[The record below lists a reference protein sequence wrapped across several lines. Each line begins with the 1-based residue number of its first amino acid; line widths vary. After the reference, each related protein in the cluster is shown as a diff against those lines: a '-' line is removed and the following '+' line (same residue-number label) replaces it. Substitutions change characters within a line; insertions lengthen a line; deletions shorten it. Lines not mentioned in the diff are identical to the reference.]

1 MSVRAQVSGSVL
13 ATPDC
18 RWGKEQFS
26 SGPTKML
33 HRQRQTKVTCSKSTT
48 SVTNGDQDALKG
60 FLVTSQQQT
69 AGSNSPGLENLPGQ
83 LWTAS
88 CPQLSLPGKWFL
100 QMLNWLWVVHQ
111 LLWIA
116 AQDGMAGGYCL
127 AEVFHT
133 LKDVIVSLDKE
144 EIAWGAFSS

>member
-1 MSVRAQVSGSVL
+1 
-13 ATPDC
+13 
-18 RWGKEQFS
+18 
-26 SGPTKML
+26 
-33 HRQRQTKVTCSKSTT
+33 
-48 SVTNGDQDALKG
+48 
-60 FLVTSQQQT
+60 
-69 AGSNSPGLENLPGQ
+69 
-83 LWTAS
+83 
-88 CPQLSLPGKWFL
+88 
-100 QMLNWLWVVHQ
+100 VVHQ